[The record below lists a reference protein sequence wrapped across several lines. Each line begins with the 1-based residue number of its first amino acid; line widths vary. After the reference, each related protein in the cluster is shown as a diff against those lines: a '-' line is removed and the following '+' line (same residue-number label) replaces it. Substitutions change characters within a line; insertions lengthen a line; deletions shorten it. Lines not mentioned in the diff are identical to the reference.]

1 MYCRSDCYYVVIMLD
16 WLKDTT
22 SWNVPSFHYKIYNF
36 SKDIFEIKQE
46 LRKSKPGRFY
56 DMPIVNHHHG
66 ACRLPSF
73 NS

>member
-1 MYCRSDCYYVVIMLD
+1 MYCRSDCYYVVIIMLK
-16 WLKDTT
+16 LVERYDTMKQ
-22 SWNVPSFHYKIYNF
+22 FK
-36 SKDIFEIKQE
+36 KDIFEMNQE